1 MEKLADVAT
10 ETDLGDLDDVVPAQ
24 VEALQVGRVAESAL
38 RQAPDAVVGQVE
50 PLELVEVA
58 QGLGLQLHRHAARPL
73 RVVTREQGVPLFE
86 IVSKPEA
93 VSDSQ
98 ISDVGLS
105 QGPRARC
112 LPRAGRDWTE
122 WRAAASGRRTGGQ
135 NFAVPRFNVVP
146 HTLLLTSLVLLF

>member
-1 MEKLADVAT
+1 MADVAA

-73 RVVTREQGVPLFE
+73 RVVTLKDQVVTLVVVTRGGVE
-86 IVSKPEA
+86 IP
-93 VSDSQ
+93 
-98 ISDVGLS
+98 G
-105 QGPRARC
+105 
-112 LPRAGRDWTE
+112 
-122 WRAAASGRRTGGQ
+122 
-135 NFAVPRFNVVP
+135 
-146 HTLLLTSLVLLF
+146 

>member
-1 MEKLADVAT
+1 MQKLADVAA
-10 ETDLGDLDDVVPAQ
+10 ETDLGDLDNVVPA
-24 VEALQVGRVAESAL
+24 QVGRVAESAL

-112 LPRAGRDWTE
+112 LPRAGRDWT
-122 WRAAASGRRTGGQ
+122 WWSTGTGQ
-135 NFAVPRFNVVP
+135 PFIFVLRN
-146 HTLLLTSLVLLF
+146 TSLFRYSLPS

>member
-1 MEKLADVAT
+1 MQKLADVAA
-10 ETDLGDLDDVVPAQ
+10 ETDLGDLDNVVPAQ

-98 ISDVGLS
+98 ISDVGLFAPLWAGLDLVVNWNRPVL
-105 QGPRARC
+105 GP
-112 LPRAGRDWTE
+112 GE
-122 WRAAASGRRTGGQ
+122 KVNSAS
-135 NFAVPRFNVVP
+135 FFDV
-146 HTLLLTSLVLLF
+146 TSH